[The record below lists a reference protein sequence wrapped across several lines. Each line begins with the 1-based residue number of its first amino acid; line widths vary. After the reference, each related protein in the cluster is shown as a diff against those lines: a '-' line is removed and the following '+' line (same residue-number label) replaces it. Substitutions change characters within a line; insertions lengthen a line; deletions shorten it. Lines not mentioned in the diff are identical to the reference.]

1 MSLIIALG
9 SNLGDKEENLNNAI
23 TEINQLFP
31 VKAKSH
37 IYFSKAIEYTSQP
50 DFFNMCIECEL
61 PSIEPSEAMQK
72 LLEIELK
79 LGRQRDIPKGP
90 RSIDIDILFWSTHK
104 VKSNNL
110 IVPHPRWFERSFV
123 VLPLSELPF
132 YETLKKC
139 FTIPKEFNN
148 EAKPLTD

>member
-90 RSIDIDILFWSTHK
+90 RSIDIDILFGQRTR
-104 VKSNNL
+104 SNRIISLFL
-110 IVPHPRWFERSFV
+110 IHVGLREVS
-123 VLPLSELPF
+123 LSYL
-132 YETLKKC
+132 
-139 FTIPKEFNN
+139 
-148 EAKPLTD
+148 